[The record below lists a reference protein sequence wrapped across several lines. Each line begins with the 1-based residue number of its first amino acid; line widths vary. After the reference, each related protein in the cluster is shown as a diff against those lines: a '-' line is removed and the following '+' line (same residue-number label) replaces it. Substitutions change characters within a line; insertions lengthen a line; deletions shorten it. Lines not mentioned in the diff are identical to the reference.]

1 MINLRIIIYKNNEK
15 EKDMATIFF
24 NDINAKAVIEEVIRI
39 FDTAKNIDNICMN
52 QSRIT
57 EEAKKEM
64 VEGWK

>member
-39 FDTAKNIDNICMN
+39 FDTAKNIDNVCMN